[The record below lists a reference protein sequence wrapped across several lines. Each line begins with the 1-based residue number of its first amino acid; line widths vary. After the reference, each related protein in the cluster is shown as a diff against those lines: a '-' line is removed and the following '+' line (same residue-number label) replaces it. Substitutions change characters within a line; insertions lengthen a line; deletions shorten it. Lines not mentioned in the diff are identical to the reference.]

1 MPNRM
6 KPSRVACFISAG
18 CAAALF
24 AAWLPSQRGRSE
36 AVAAPTAE
44 PARESVVALAR
55 LEPASRVVRLG
66 APIDDVV
73 SELHV
78 REGERVQRGQLLLT
92 FASAAAR
99 EAELE
104 AARLARE
111 RVELLPFDLQAQ
123 RARVR
128 SGEAERAHAMA
139 EVERQRGLSVQGFM
153 TGQEFRD
160 AELRARVASESL
172 AEARASLSRLEGSLE
187 LERRS
192 ADNTVKRAE
201 VLLAQAH
208 IYAPLDAEVL
218 KLSLRPGERAGA
230 QPLVHL
236 GETRQ
241 MMAVAEV
248 HANDIRHVRVGQRAL
263 FTSAALPEG
272 VEGVVEDIG
281 AAIYDNRI
289 FGEDP
294 SAPRGLRVFEVRV
307 RLTQSERAARF
318 TNLEGQ
324 VRLFVGE

>member
-1 MPNRM
+1 M
-6 KPSRVACFISAG
+6 KPARTALLLSAI

-24 AAWLPSQRGRSE
+24 AAWLPSHRGRTE
-36 AVAAPTAE
+36 AVGAAAAE

-55 LEPASRVVRLG
+55 LEPASHVVRLG
-66 APIDDVV
+66 APIEDVV
-73 SELHV
+73 AEIHV
-78 REGERVQRGQLLLT
+78 REGERVQRGQLLLS
-92 FASAAAR
+92 FESAAAR

-111 RVELLPFDLQAQ
+111 RVELLPFDIEAQ

-128 SGEAERAHAMA
+128 SGEAERAHAVA

-160 AELRARVASESL
+160 AELRARMTAESL
-172 AEARASLSRLEGSLE
+172 AEARAELARLESSLE

-192 ADNTVKRAE
+192 AENAVKRAE
-201 VLLAQAH
+201 VLLAQTR
-208 IYAPLDAEVL
+208 IYAPIDAEVL
-218 KLSLRPGERAGA
+218 KLSVRPGERAGG

-248 HANDIRHVRVGQRAL
+248 HANDIRHVAVGQRAL

-272 VEGVVEDIG
+272 IEGVVEDVG

-307 RLTQSERAARF
+307 RLGQSERAARF